1 MAKHNKSGLMP
12 LGESLTTKPPSLL
25 GRLFQ
30 GVANLLSAALGVL
43 LGMLKTAVVWAASL
57 AQAVIKGL
65 FFGSLAVLESVGWL
79 AARLAQGPQGM
90 VEVAKVIDP
99 WLRAFWPIVAM
110 VIAGTTVFE
119 TAVRR
124 SIDST
129 PHPELV
135 YTIFTVAAAAAI
147 LSGAALVRYLREEQ
161 LATELLMLPAH
172 ERQPIMRSHQ
182 EGDFHTLL
190 NQAAAPISPHL
201 GEHREL
207 VETELLACEEKA
219 LNRLNLPGYLG
230 GALIGIGLVGTFIG
244 LLAALADLAGVFS
257 ALMGGNV
264 AAAASDP
271 MALFSGMLAKLQEPM
286 KGMATAFVA
295 SLYGL
300 MGSLV
305 MGLVVYSVRKS
316 GLQAIARMRDLVR
329 DHDRHIARALQRQ
342 APAEADA
349 ATLNESLQVL
359 NKHQEVLQLLLADL
373 IRQSKADKDQPADR

>member
-1 MAKHNKSGLMP
+1 
-12 LGESLTTKPPSLL
+12 
-25 GRLFQ
+25 
-30 GVANLLSAALGVL
+30 
-43 LGMLKTAVVWAASL
+43 
-57 AQAVIKGL
+57 
-65 FFGSLAVLESVGWL
+65 
-79 AARLAQGPQGM
+79 
-90 VEVAKVIDP
+90 
-99 WLRAFWPIVAM
+99 
-110 VIAGTTVFE
+110 VFE

-135 YTIFTVAAAAAI
+135 YTIFGVASAAVV
-147 LSGAALVRYLREEQ
+147 LCGLALVRYLREEQ
-161 LATELLMLPAH
+161 LATELLMLPAAD
-172 ERQPIMRSHQ
+172 RQPIMRSHK

-190 NQAAAPISPHL
+190 NQAAAPLSRHL

-219 LNRLNLPGYLG
+219 LNRLNLPSYLG

-264 AAAASDP
+264 AAAATDP

-300 MGSLV
+300 MGSLI

-316 GLQAIARMRDLVR
+316 GLQAVARMRDLVR

-373 IRQSKADKDQPADR
+373 IRQSKVDKDQPTDH